1 MRVLQFVAVVLTAL
15 ALIPGGAHLFESP
28 NKIGLS
34 QEQYFAV
41 QAVYRGWA
49 FFGTVIVA
57 AIGANLAVAVMLFRR
72 GRRFWPSLAAGLILG
87 GTLVVFFVWTYPANL
102 ATNNWTVVAADW
114 KGLRVEW
121 ELSHAANAVLT
132 FAAFCC
138 ATLSA
143 VISGD

>member
-1 MRVLQFVAVVLTAL
+1 
-15 ALIPGGAHLFESP
+15 LIPGGAHLFELP

-57 AIGANLAVAVMLFRR
+57 AIGANLAVAVILFHR

-87 GTLVVFFVWTYPANL
+87 GTLVVFFMDHAY
-102 ATNNWTVVAADW
+102 
-114 KGLRVEW
+114 RVDTQ
-121 ELSHAANAVLT
+121 SH
-132 FAAFCC
+132 
-138 ATLSA
+138 
-143 VISGD
+143 D